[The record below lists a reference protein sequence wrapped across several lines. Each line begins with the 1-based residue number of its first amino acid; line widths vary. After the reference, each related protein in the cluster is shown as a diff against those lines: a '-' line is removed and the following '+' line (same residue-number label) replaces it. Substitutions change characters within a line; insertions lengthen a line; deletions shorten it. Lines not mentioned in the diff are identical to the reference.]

1 MSLRRETPI
10 TIVEG
15 ELLDLSFFYKFLGK
29 TYTFNI
35 CYLIAGIEENKVQKD
50 SLDTTSLNLGR
61 IFEANLIENSLLRWF
76 TEDVRFFRIRI
87 NKITYNLS
95 PTLQGTAV
103 STRDSETG
111 VYICSLICEN
121 PSRTYNLKINGFC
134 APRSSFKAPI
144 ISDRLVPLEEASIG
158 IPENL
163 VIKIKFFGITSTN
176 KLSPVEIL
184 EGCN

>member
-1 MSLRRETPI
+1 MLVLKKKRAEPT
-10 TIVEG
+10 
-15 ELLDLSFFYKFLGK
+15 
-29 TYTFNI
+29 
-35 CYLIAGIEENKVQKD
+35 
-50 SLDTTSLNLGR
+50 LDTTSLNLGR
-61 IFEANLIENSLLRWF
+61 LFEAYFIENILLRWF

-111 VYICSLICEN
+111 VYVCSLICES

-134 APRSSFKAPI
+134 APRSSFRAPI
-144 ISDRLVPLEEASIG
+144 ISDRLVPLEEESIG
-158 IPENL
+158 NPDNL

-176 KLSPVEIL
+176 KLSPIEIL
-184 EGCN
+184 EGCG